1 MYQSFAAIKKATP
14 IKKNEPY
21 SAPEI
26 DLLEMNVE
34 AGFALSAGGTAPG
47 YNEDDEQDDKGSWG
61 DN

>member
-1 MYQSFAAIKKATP
+1 MST